1 MLPILEKSLDRWQA
15 DYRIVERICKCL
27 RFIIRFLSRNSGP
40 ILQVRSKIVHFKW
53 IDKLASIQVMAERI
67 VAVYTNH
74 RHSCFLYLTSIL
86 VDEIGDNYSLDL
98 QNLFR
103 MLAEPTLGLLNEHD
117 GLRNMISNFKSNIK
131 LNGVLLYKNVL
142 KSNKTKS
149 RHS

>member
-1 MLPILEKSLDRWQA
+1 
-15 DYRIVERICKCL
+15 
-27 RFIIRFLSRNSGP
+27 
-40 ILQVRSKIVHFKW
+40 
-53 IDKLASIQVMAERI
+53 MAERI

-131 LNGVLLYKNVL
+131 LNGVLLSKNLL